1 MELPLL
7 SVTSGQCNARHML
20 TLPACAG
27 THCAYP
33 WRDGQAEFT
42 GVTYYVLRWLS
53 IPALIGLNIE
63 KVC

>member
-1 MELPLL
+1 
-7 SVTSGQCNARHML
+7 ML